1 MASTEAADSGAHVR
15 RTRHFLDQDV
25 KLDRLL
31 ALTFGRADP
40 GQAAFDLV
48 APILWRRAPTNW
60 TQLSAQG
67 GLTPALV
74 LRAADAAADA
84 FAGAA
89 RWSAAD
95 IDELLRAA
103 SCELGMSRGGLDAV
117 LSVFVLHGRTP
128 LPLAPV
134 FEALG
139 ADECMARLQAAA
151 RAYRAGQ
158 MVA

>member
-1 MASTEAADSGAHVR
+1 MATTEAADSGAHVR
-15 RTRHFLDQDV
+15 RTRHFLDQEV

-60 TQLSAQG
+60 AQLSAQG
-67 GLTPALV
+67 GLTPAVV
-74 LRAADAAADA
+74 LRAADTA
-84 FAGAA
+84 AGALA
-89 RWSAAD
+89 GLGGWSAED
-95 IDELLRAA
+95 IDEALQSAA
-103 SCELGMSRGGLDAV
+103 RDLGVPRGSLDAV

-139 ADECMARLQAAA
+139 EGECMARLQAAA
-151 RAYRAGQ
+151 RAYRVGG
-158 MVA
+158 MVG